1 MDAMAV
7 SVSRSGN
14 YRLGSA
20 SGQVLFPD
28 REISFCGEIGLAVR
42 SHILALWRDYGAV
55 RKKLRHNRATRLP
68 NRANTAMSS
77 VTDLLNTIRA
87 SGNGVSL
94 AELLTRYPGIP
105 RRTAQRQIAALI
117 DSGHVVALGEGRA
130 RRYFAAGAESGPAPR
145 LASVDSFPPFIPLS
159 ADSQDI
165 LAYIDQPP
173 EARKPVGYQRDF
185 LDAYRPNETWYL
197 SESLRRQLY
206 RMGKTTDVEA
216 PAGTYSRAILNRLLI
231 DLSWASSH
239 LEGNTY
245 SRLDTRELIEHGKAA
260 RGKAAIETQMILNH
274 KTAIEML
281 VENIDSAEFNRYTL
295 MNLHSALAE
304 NLLPNPADEGRIRQH
319 AVDIGKSVYRP
330 LSTPQQIEEALDAL
344 LLKAS
349 LIRDPFEQS
358 FFMMVHLPYLQPF
371 ADINKRSSRLAANLP
386 LFRANLCP
394 LTFLDVPEQAYS
406 RATLG
411 VYEMTRVEL
420 LRDLYVWAYERSTQ
434 EYLAIKQD
442 LAEPDPLRLAWR
454 DFIKQTL
461 REVVTHPELD
471 PLSCIQR
478 AVAERVPAEARPDVQ
493 ALIVEELR
501 RLHEGVLARYGLRLS
516 EYAAWKARQG
526 RAAPSSSMGHGI
538 H

>member
-1 MDAMAV
+1 
-7 SVSRSGN
+7 
-14 YRLGSA
+14 
-20 SGQVLFPD
+20 
-28 REISFCGEIGLAVR
+28 
-42 SHILALWRDYGAV
+42 
-55 RKKLRHNRATRLP
+55 
-68 NRANTAMSS
+68 MSS
-77 VTDLLNTIRA
+77 TTDVLNSIRTA
-87 SGNGVSL
+87 RGLSL
-94 AELLTRYPGIP
+94 AELLSAHPDIA
-105 RRTAQRQIAALI
+105 RRTAQRLIAKLI
-117 DSGHVVALGEGRA
+117 QSGQVTALGEGRA
-130 RRYFAAGAESGPAPR
+130 RRYFCADVRAGSDVPATG
-145 LASVDSFPPFIPLS
+145 ADGFPPFIPLS

-165 LAYIDQPP
+165 LAYIDQPQ

-197 SESLRRQLY
+197 SASLRRQLY
-206 RMGKTTDVEA
+206 KMGRTTALDE
-216 PAGTYSRAILNRLLI
+216 PAGTYSRAILSRLLI

-245 SRLDTRELIEHGKAA
+245 SWLDTRELIEKGKAA
-260 RGKAAIETQMILNH
+260 GGKAAIETQMILNH
-274 KTAIEML
+274 KTAIELL
-281 VENIDSAEFNRYTL
+281 VENIDTAEFNRYTL

-319 AVDIGKSVYRP
+319 AVDIGKSAYHP
-330 LSTPQQIEEALDAL
+330 LSTPQQIEVALDAL
-344 LLKAS
+344 LAKARQ
-349 LIRDPFEQS
+349 IHDPFEQS

-371 ADINKRSSRLAANLP
+371 ADINKRTSRLAANLS

-454 DFIKQTL
+454 DLIKQTI
-461 REVVTHPELD
+461 REVVTHQERE
-471 PLSCIQR
+471 PLSCIEQ
-478 AVAERVPAEARPDVQ
+478 AVAEHVPAGEQASVQ

-501 RLHEGVLARYGLRLS
+501 RLHEGVLARYGLRPS
-516 EYAAWKARQG
+516 EYMAWKAL
-526 RAAPSSSMGHGI
+526 H
-538 H
+538 

>member
-1 MDAMAV
+1 
-7 SVSRSGN
+7 
-14 YRLGSA
+14 
-20 SGQVLFPD
+20 
-28 REISFCGEIGLAVR
+28 
-42 SHILALWRDYGAV
+42 
-55 RKKLRHNRATRLP
+55 
-68 NRANTAMSS
+68 MSS
-77 VTDLLNTIRA
+77 TSELLNSIQA
-87 SGNGVSL
+87 SENGLTL
-94 AELLTRYPGIP
+94 AELLTAHPGIA
-105 RRTAQRQIAALI
+105 RRTAQRLIAKLI
-117 DSGHVVALGEGRA
+117 DSRQVKAEGEGRA
-130 RRYFAAGAESGPAPR
+130 RRYFRADTQSGSAVPATI
-145 LASVDSFPPFIPLS
+145 VDRFPPFIPLS

-165 LAYIDQPP
+165 LAYIDQPL
-173 EARKPVGYQRDF
+173 EARKPVGYQRDL

-197 SESLRRQLY
+197 SEPLRRQLH
-206 RMGKTTDVEA
+206 RMGRTADARE

-274 KTAIEML
+274 KTAIELL
-281 VENIDSAEFNRYTL
+281 VGNIDGAEFNRYTL

-330 LSTPQQIEEALDAL
+330 LSTPQQIDDAL
-344 LLKAS
+344 GVLLGKANQ
-349 LIRDPFEQS
+349 IADPFEQS

-371 ADINKRSSRLAANLP
+371 ADINKRTSRLAANLP

-454 DFIKQTL
+454 DFIKQTI
-461 REVVTHPELD
+461 REVITHPELE
-471 PLSCIQR
+471 PFSCIQC
-478 AVAERVPAEARPDVQ
+478 AVAERIHEDEQAAVQ

-501 RLHEGVLARYGLRLS
+501 RLHEGVLARYGLRPS
-516 EYAAWKARQG
+516 EYTAWKAVHR
-526 RAAPSSSMGHGI
+526 H
-538 H
+538 